1 MIILYQDR
9 LGTNIG
15 KALKKGGVFP
25 QGVVEMYPP
34 ADETIL
40 DIGTEEE
47 KTPHKRLLFCCA
59 PFYTKTRS
67 LYIIYNRHYNI
78 L

>member
-1 MIILYQDR
+1 MHVWVSKNGLIDPFMH
-9 LGTNIG
+9 TNEHFTKTG
-15 KALKKGGVFP
+15 SGQTYRESTQKRSVFP

-47 KTPHKRLLFCCA
+47 KPQTPPFLLCA
-59 PFYTKTRS
+59 
-67 LYIIYNRHYNI
+67 I
-78 L
+78 LC